1 MRKHLI
7 TSILLSTIGTSITYA
22 QNETTSAL
30 NGTVREGN
38 TPINGATIE
47 AIHLPSGTK
56 YTTSSRNDGRY
67 NLPNMRIGG
76 PYQITVTYLGHT
88 PNVKQVEKLALGQ
101 SSTLDIQ
108 MIANDRLLEE
118 VVVVGTRQG
127 KVFNSGRTGASQK
140 YLTYSNTESTNT
152 QPKFY
157 RFRQADTSIFYA
169 IRQSFICRKKQSREQ
184 LHH

>member
-7 TSILLSTIGTSITYA
+7 TSILLSTIGTSLTYA

-38 TPINGATIE
+38 SPINGATIE

-56 YTTSSRNDGRY
+56 YVTSSRSDGRY

-76 PYQITVTYLGHT
+76 PYQITVTYLGHS
-88 PNVKQVEKLALGQ
+88 PNIKQIEKLALGQ

-108 MIANDRLLEE
+108 MQSASQVLDEA
-118 VVVVGTRQG
+118 VVVGTRQG
-127 KVFNSGRTGASQK
+127 
-140 YLTYSNTESTNT
+140 
-152 QPKFY
+152 
-157 RFRQADTSIFYA
+157 
-169 IRQSFICRKKQSREQ
+169 
-184 LHH
+184 